1 MFDITLLSTSL
12 TFGNR
17 MTIREL
23 GLKPAVL
30 DELSD
35 VLDIKNEEIE
45 V

>member
-1 MFDITLLSTSL
+1 MSDTTLLSTCF

-17 MTIREL
+17 MTIRKL
-23 GLKPAVL
+23 GLKPVVL